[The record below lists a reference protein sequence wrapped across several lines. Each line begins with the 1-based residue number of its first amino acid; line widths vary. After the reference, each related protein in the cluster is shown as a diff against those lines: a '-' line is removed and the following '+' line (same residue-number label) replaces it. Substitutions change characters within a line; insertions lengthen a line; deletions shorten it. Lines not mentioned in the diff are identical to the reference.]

1 MSQLPCRDG
10 DGEKTALAQVV
21 HDRHQP
27 LDRHALVAVD
37 DDGGGLVGLL
47 LLLQRINQRVERDRL
62 AIQLQLLVGPQRDD
76 RFFCGFSCCALPADG
91 SCVFSPSAGMTFRL
105 IKTKTPI
112 KTSSRRSSGSARCA
126 LYSFRFVPV
135 THDTPSQ
142 KRSSQYRRGLFTF
155 CYACVILFSQCGFL
169 REFFQ

>member
-47 LLLQRINQRVERDRL
+47 LLLQRINQRAERDRL
-62 AIQLQLLVGPQRDD
+62 AIQLQLLVGPSVTIA
-76 RFFCGFSCCALPADG
+76 FSA
-91 SCVFSPSAGMTFRL
+91 VSAAARCRQTAAAF
-105 IKTKTPI
+105 
-112 KTSSRRSSGSARCA
+112 SARA
-126 LYSFRFVPV
+126 P
-135 THDTPSQ
+135 
-142 KRSSQYRRGLFTF
+142 
-155 CYACVILFSQCGFL
+155 
-169 REFFQ
+169 E